1 MILTI
6 LKNRE
11 MKHLLLWSAAAL
23 LLASCSGKCKDS
35 SSCDNC
41 TTDSTAH
48 ATGAADD
55 QMTIY
60 EYEGT
65 MDDNGV
71 DTDYLLVITALS
83 PVGDGTYEL
92 TTSYVNPESGE
103 MLTFTDEGEKLTVL
117 GIPGDSTV
125 VIYQL
130 VSAQDGSKR
139 NFRAEGD
146 SVLKRVG
153 ADFKESVDKVKQ
165 KLTRKTS

>member
-1 MILTI
+1 V
-6 LKNRE
+6 
-11 MKHLLLWSAAAL
+11 
-23 LLASCSGKCKDS
+23 
-35 SSCDNC
+35 
-41 TTDSTAH
+41 
-48 ATGAADD
+48 AADGD
-55 QMTIY
+55 EMMVY
-60 EYEGT
+60 EYEGV
-65 MDDNGV
+65 MDDDGV

-92 TTSYVNPESGE
+92 TTSYMNPESGE

-130 VSAQDGSKR
+130 VSSQDGSKR

-153 ADFKESVDKVKQ
+153 TDFKEVANTVKQ
-165 KLTRKTS
+165 KLTRKTQ

>member
-1 MILTI
+1 
-6 LKNRE
+6 
-11 MKHLLLWSAAAL
+11 MKHLFLWSAAAL
-23 LLASCSGKCKDS
+23 LISACSSKCKDS
-35 SSCDNC
+35 SSCDTC
-41 TTDSTAH
+41 SADSTAH
-48 ATGAADD
+48 AVSATGDE
-55 QMTIY
+55 MMVY
-60 EYEGT
+60 EYEGV

-117 GIPGDSTV
+117 GVPGDSTV

-130 VSAQDGSKR
+130 VSSQDGSKR

-146 SVLKRVG
+146 SVLHRVG
-153 ADFKESVDKVKQ
+153 ADFKEEVNKVKQ
-165 KLTRKTS
+165 KLTRKTQ

>member
-1 MILTI
+1 
-6 LKNRE
+6 
-11 MKHLLLWSAAAL
+11 MKHLFLWSVAAL
-23 LLASCSGKCKDS
+23 LFSACSSKCKDS

-41 TTDSTAH
+41 PADSVAH
-48 ATGAADD
+48 ATTSDGE
-55 QMTIY
+55 MMVY
-60 EYEGT
+60 EYEGV

-146 SVLKRVG
+146 TVLKRVG
-153 ADFKESVDKVKQ
+153 ADFKEEVNKVKQ
-165 KLTRKTS
+165 KLTRKTT